1 MDKQL
6 FTPTPAQVSEAQ
18 SQEYIFEMMMSGYF
32 FIELARVQEVRGKAP
47 DLVVD
52 ALPLLT
58 RNRPYRKN
66 DF

>member
-58 RNRPYRKN
+58 RTDRTGKM
-66 DF
+66 

>member
-32 FIELARVQEVRGKAP
+32 FIELARVQEVRGKH
-47 DLVVD
+47 
-52 ALPLLT
+52 
-58 RNRPYRKN
+58 RI
-66 DF
+66 